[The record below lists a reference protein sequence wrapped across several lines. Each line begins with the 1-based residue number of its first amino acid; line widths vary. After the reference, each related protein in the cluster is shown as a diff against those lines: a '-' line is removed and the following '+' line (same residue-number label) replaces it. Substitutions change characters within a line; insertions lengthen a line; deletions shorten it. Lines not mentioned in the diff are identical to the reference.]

1 MNRLSQ
7 TIAQSVA
14 MGRLNAIRNAE
25 GWKRPETQI
34 DALVKRMPKWEVGYA
49 ER

>member
-7 TIAQSVA
+7 TISQSLA
-14 MGRLNAIRNAE
+14 IARLNAIRNAE

-34 DALVKRMPKWEVGYA
+34 DALVKLLPKWEV
-49 ER
+49 R